1 MDWIFYAGLAVGA
14 LGAIA
19 MNLGNGVQKMKVH
32 VLTKGWAM
40 FSREYRRD
48 RRIWLMGVIG
58 STISAGLFSYAMNL
72 TDKPS
77 TISSLVGIGLIAL
90 VIFAWLVLK
99 EKIGPRE
106 ITGCAMVII
115 GTTVLAYFEVPIE
128 DPASFVLVELITYI
142 GIIMAAFALLVVYT
156 LVTGNLHGVIF
167 GCLAGTFIGIGL
179 FIADIALVESGGSFL
194 GQLKNPY
201 PYVAMVAGVSALAV
215 TQVGFLR
222 ARAVV
227 VVPCQNSFTI
237 LIPLLLE
244 YLVYTIHLSPPQYLG
259 IVVLI
264 PGVIVLS
271 TTSAGA
277 RELGDIAGPHEDGK
291 EKGTYEQSG

>member
-1 MDWIFYAGLAVGA
+1 MGA
-14 LGAIA
+14 LGSIA
-19 MNLGNGVQKMKVH
+19 MNVGNGVQKMKVH

-48 RRIWLMGVIG
+48 RTIWLMGVIG
-58 STISAGLFSYAMNL
+58 STISAGLFSYAMKL

-77 TISSLVGIGLIAL
+77 LISSLVGIGLVAL
-90 VIFAWLVLK
+90 VVFAWMVLK

-106 ITGCAMVII
+106 ITGCALVVI
-115 GTTVLAYFEVPIE
+115 GTTVLAYFDLPVK
-128 DPASFVLVELITYI
+128 DPAIFVRAELITYI
-142 GIIMAAFALLVVYT
+142 GIILAAFTPLVVYA
-156 LVTGNLHGVIF
+156 LVTKNLHGVIF
-167 GCLAGTFIGIGL
+167 GSLAGTFIGIGL

-201 PYVAMVAGVSALAV
+201 PYVAMVAGLSALSV

-227 VVPCQNSFTI
+227 VVPCQNSFSI
-237 LIPLLLE
+237 LVTLLLE
-244 YLVYTIHLSPPQYLG
+244 YLVYTIHLSPPQYVG
-259 IVVLI
+259 IAVLI

-271 TTSAGA
+271 TTSASA
-277 RELGDIAGPHEDGK
+277 RELNDKDGPGEDGK
-291 EKGTYEQSG
+291 EEGAYEQSV